1 MLLKVTVLIDA
12 KTAIVIVTYKRKDL
26 LKVLFESFEN
36 MTLRPAQVFV
46 VDNDN
51 DPDVGAMCKDLKL
64 SLNETEVTW
73 APMAENLGGS
83 GGFSKGVELAFT
95 TGYDW
100 IWLMDDD
107 VRVVPNALELL
118 QPWMDEALIND
129 HRTIQCSKLNFN
141 GEPFYWQY
149 QYLTG
154 LGMLNPV
161 APSGFEENE
170 RFKPMNAVCFE
181 GGLFHRSVIE
191 EVGLP
196 DPRFFIHWDDTM
208 YGYLCSKVTHPILIP
223 DVLMQRTREQDH
235 LRVGN
240 VRKLNKASDMLRF
253 HTMRNRGYMAQYLK
267 EHNDYK
273 PLSFQFGTALTFG
286 MECIRLFAGD
296 KHDIPKGLKVLFEGM
311 HTGRKLRHDTSW
323 RPMPKL
329 KD

>member
-1 MLLKVTVLIDA
+1 MIDA
-12 KTAIVIVTYKRKDL
+12 KTAIVVVTYQRNNL
-26 LKVLFESFEN
+26 LQILFESFEH
-36 MTLRPAQVFV
+36 MALKPSQIFV

-51 DPDVGAMCKDLKL
+51 NADVDALCKNLQS
-64 SLNETEVTW
+64 SLPETTVTW
-73 APMAENLGGS
+73 APMEENLGGA
-83 GGFSKGVELAFT
+83 GGFSKGVELAFNA
-95 TGYDW
+95 GFDW

-107 VRVVPNALELL
+107 VRVMPNALELL

-129 HRTIQCSKLNFN
+129 HRTIQCSKINFN

-149 QYLTG
+149 QYLTA

-161 APSGFEENE
+161 APSGFAENE

-191 EVGLP
+191 EIGLP
-196 DPRFFIHWDDTM
+196 DPRFFIHWDDTT
-208 YGYLCSKVTHPILIP
+208 YGYLCSKVTYPILIP
-223 DVLMQRTREQDH
+223 DVLMQRTREQEH

-253 HTMRNRGYMAQYLK
+253 HTMRNRGYMAHYLK

-273 PLSFQFGTALTFG
+273 PIPFQVGTLLTFG
-286 MECIRLFAGD
+286 MECVRLFAGD
-296 KHDIPKGLKVLFEGM
+296 KHDIPQGLKVLFEGM
-311 HTGRKLRHDTSW
+311 REGKKIRTNSSW

-329 KD
+329 K

>member
-1 MLLKVTVLIDA
+1 M
-12 KTAIVIVTYKRKDL
+12 TYKRNDL
-26 LKVLFESFEN
+26 LNVLFESFKQ
-36 MTLRPAQVFV
+36 MTLKPCQIFV
-46 VDNDN
+46 IDNDN
-51 DPDVGAMCKDLKL
+51 NPEVGTLCNNLHD
-64 SLNETEVTW
+64 SLQETTVTW
-73 APMAENLGGS
+73 VPMEENLGGS
-83 GGFSKGVELAFT
+83 GGFSQGVKRAFDA
-95 TGYDW
+95 GYDW

-107 VRVVPNALELL
+107 VRLVPDALDRL

-129 HRTIQCSKLNFN
+129 HRTIQCSKINFN

-149 QYLTG
+149 HYLTT
-154 LGMLNPV
+154 LGMLNPL
-161 APSGFEENE
+161 APSAFAEDE

-196 DPRFFIHWDDTM
+196 DPRFFIHWDDTI

-223 DVLMQRTREQDH
+223 DVLMQRTREQEH

-253 HTMRNRGYMAQYLK
+253 HTMRNRGYMAHYLK

-273 PLSFQFGTALTFG
+273 ALPFQFGTILTFG

-296 KHDIPKGLKVLFEGM
+296 KHEIPQGIKVLFKGM
-311 HTGRKLRHDTSW
+311 HEGKRIRNNTSW
-323 RPMPKL
+323 HPMPKL
-329 KD
+329 K